1 MIYYFSG
8 TGNSKWIA
16 EKIAE
21 GTGDQLINVV
31 DVHHGRVEIQ
41 PLKPGEKLGFVFP
54 VHAWRA
60 PDMVTELARRMKV
73 PAGTYAYAVATCGEE
88 AGLTLKLLNDIVPL
102 TSTYTFIMPNN
113 YIFGFDVDPTPVI
126 QAKIKKAKERLPEVI
141 DNINQG
147 LKINEVDVGTMAGI
161 KSNFTYHLFNRYGKN
176 VKKFF
181 VQDQCTSCGLC
192 EEVCPTN
199 CIKLE
204 KGKPVWTTGC
214 IACSACINYCPV
226 NAIQFGSATVN
237 KGRYYF
243 KEEW

>member
-126 QAKIKKAKERLPEVI
+126 QAKIKRPKNGFPRSSTTSTKA
-141 DNINQG
+141 
-147 LKINEVDVGTMAGI
+147 
-161 KSNFTYHLFNRYGKN
+161 
-176 VKKFF
+176 
-181 VQDQCTSCGLC
+181 
-192 EEVCPTN
+192 
-199 CIKLE
+199 
-204 KGKPVWTTGC
+204 
-214 IACSACINYCPV
+214 
-226 NAIQFGSATVN
+226 
-237 KGRYYF
+237 
-243 KEEW
+243 